1 MNMLSTILKA
11 VVVAG
16 AATALTMAP
25 ASAAVIDQDQ
35 VNASVSG
42 NRLTGYVN
50 WTSFYGGS
58 GQVTIYNDMSD
69 GACATAQ
76 QRVYR
81 GGAWSGWT
89 DIARVCTIPSY
100 TAGVYVVS
108 NNQPVQYWQFRLH
121 DAYSDWVYDTNSPG
135 GA

>member
-1 MNMLSTILKA
+1 MNTLTKMLTMVA
-11 VVVAG
+11 AAG
-16 AATALTMAP
+16 AVTALTVAP

-42 NRLTGYVN
+42 NRLTGFVN
-50 WTSFYGGS
+50 WTSYYGGS

-69 GACATAQ
+69 GVCATAQ

-81 GGAWSGWT
+81 GGAWSGWS

-100 TAGVYVVS
+100 TAGVYVSS
-108 NNQPVQYWQFRLH
+108 NGQPVQYWQFRLH
-121 DAYSDWVYDTNSPG
+121 DADSDWVYDTNSPG